1 MIVSGRVDVGFYK
14 VGNKKVWVKCYR
26 PRAAE
31 TIPVCF
37 FIAFFFFVGGV
48 DFETQH
54 IWVNMG
60 KLSY

>member
-37 FIAFFFFVGGV
+37 FIVFFSLWEV
-48 DFETQH
+48 
-54 IWVNMG
+54 
-60 KLSY
+60 